1 MANRK
6 SKMTKQRNHTM
17 QLEKLE
23 ARQLLATVTGGGE
36 EVGTDISFQG
46 NTYDQILM
54 TGASVT
60 VEADAGQVVRV
71 SAVDINDDIV
81 QFEFSGAG
89 QFSVS
94 LDDFEAA
101 AAPVNYNQPGVE
113 YVKGRA
119 SITIEGSDSSTNVSV
134 STVGSVTSPVFGDLD
149 NGATLDGV
157 ADIARITIVADPTQ
171 PGGSTFGGIRTA
183 NARFADDSGI
193 VGITAAAV
201 NVQSVVIMGDIN
213 ASDTGVPTLLFGA
226 ASQFGTLQVAGGD
239 LAQDNGVAI
248 NDLGLG
254 GFQSVNFIDGTT
266 SAGVLQPADV
276 FGGAFGAGGYAVA
289 TLDTTETINI
299 DGLNQSELDT
309 IFLGKTFTNSVNV
322 VGDLALQNT
331 ISVAEFR
338 QNVTF
343 DGVYDGAITVGAN
356 GVGGDMS
363 FLGVATDADAAAG
376 AGDRAI
382 TSAITIGGA
391 LTGSLTFGASSAD
404 ADTDAV
410 NYSGN
415 FTAASTTG
423 SINVFGAFSG
433 LLSTDTNGNSTFDAG
448 EGALGNIGVLGD
460 FTGRA
465 IGILG
470 IGDVTVGGD
479 LTGIT
484 GVTKFHTSSGTTGD
498 SFLANMGSLT
508 VTGDTNITD
517 NGRLID
523 INANGNF
530 GDIILHGGGTAVGL
544 VVTSGVLGGTTTG
557 AISITGEAASGVT
570 VHGFDL
576 NSGTLGNFT
585 VTGDGTTGTAFALN
599 DAAGTGM
606 TSTAGAFNLSDVT
619 VSGFDVIT
627 LTDAIA
633 PGAASTAGNFSFDA
647 NAGAAGTAFNAT
659 GAITILATS
668 GTFTATSLANTVTGG
683 ITATT
688 SSGAITFNGATAIN
702 GDITSITIGAFKV
715 DGDATFAD
723 GVGIISTGTLESF
736 EVTGDTV
743 FNSTAGSNLTLGDA
757 GTFTFGG
764 DVTMSASTDGAIPS
778 IIGDDGTS
786 ALDVLGDFTFGG
798 RVIGDSAGVDIQASS
813 IGNITI
819 QPSLTAAGQAVVL
832 DLNVKAVPNE
842 DAVALSGETVL
853 IDGSDLG
860 NYSIGNIT
868 VTNTNTIGVTGTV
881 LFDTTAAASGNS
893 FIALGAIGDITLSAG
908 GSENVQTGMFSAV
921 TDSALFIVG
930 DIIGAPEA
938 LVAALDIDLDGTSG
952 TVEAYSTL
960 TGGTVSI
967 GNVSIDV
974 ASVAPATNS
983 NTVASVNGELAGTT
997 DFTGLNIL
1005 SGVTAPHADLQNAI
1019 DDIGNN
1025 NVLSDA
1031 NEIMVR
1037 NHALVAGTVGTVTIV
1052 NKTQQ
1057 LTTETLVADV
1067 TAGVTTLG
1075 ANDSFG
1081 AIVAATDVGAVNGAG
1096 DPAATL
1102 NSVTVGRNGGAAN
1115 DVITTGEYLVYIV

>member
-1 MANRK
+1 
-6 SKMTKQRNHTM
+6 M

-23 ARQLLATVTGGGE
+23 TRQLLATVTGGGE

-81 QFEFSGAG
+81 QFEFSGSG

-134 STVGSVTSPVFGDLD
+134 STVGSVTSPVFGALD

-183 NARFADDSGI
+183 NARYADDSGI
-193 VGITAAAV
+193 VGITASGV
-201 NVQSVVIMGDIN
+201 NVQNVVITGDIN
-213 ASDTGVPTLLFGA
+213 ASDTGVPTLLFGGL
-226 ASQFGTLQVAGGD
+226 SQFGTLQVAGGD
-239 LAQDNGVAI
+239 LAQDNGATI
-248 NDLGLG
+248 NDLAALG

-266 SAGVLQPADV
+266 SAGVLQSAGV
-276 FGGAFGAGGYAVA
+276 FGGVFLNGGYAVA

-322 VGDLALQNT
+322 VGDLETQNNIT
-331 ISVAEFR
+331 ASEFR

-343 DGVYDGAITVGAN
+343 DGVYDGAINVGAN

-382 TSAITIGGA
+382 TSNITIGGA
-391 LTGSLTFGASSAD
+391 LTGNLSFGAV

-410 NYSGN
+410 NYSGTL
-415 FTAASTTG
+415 TAASTGGTI
-423 SINVFGAFSG
+423 SVFGDFSG
-433 LLSTDTNGNSTFDAG
+433 LLSTDVTVNGTFDVG
-448 EGALGNIGVLGD
+448 EGALGGINVTGD

-479 LTGIT
+479 LTGGA
-484 GVTKFHTSSGTTGD
+484 GVTKFLTSSDAAGD
-498 SFLANMGSLT
+498 GFLANMGSLT
-508 VTGDTNITD
+508 VTGDTALTD
-517 NGRLID
+517 TGVLI
-523 INANGNF
+523 NVNVNGNF
-530 GDIILHGGGTAVGL
+530 GDIALNGGGTNVGL
-544 VVTSGVLGGTTTG
+544 IVAGGVLGGTTTG
-557 AISITGEAASGVT
+557 AISITGEALSGVT
-570 VHGFDL
+570 VHGIDL
-576 NSGTLGNFT
+576 DSGTLGNFT
-585 VTGDGTTGTAFALN
+585 VTGDGTTGTTFALN
-599 DAAGTGM
+599 DVANTGIS
-606 TSTAGAFNLSDVT
+606 STAGAFNLSDIT
-619 VSGFDVIT
+619 VSGFDTIT
-627 LTDAIA
+627 LTDPIA

-647 NAGAAGTAFNAT
+647 NAGAAGTAFTAT

-668 GTFTATSLANTVTGG
+668 GTFTATSLLNTITGG

-688 SSGAITFNGATAIN
+688 SSGAMTFNGATAFN
-702 GDITSITIGAFKV
+702 GDITSITMGAFKV

-723 GVGIISTGTLESF
+723 GIGIISTGTLESF

-764 DVTMSASTDGAIPS
+764 DVTMSASTSAAVPT

-786 ALDVLGDFTFGG
+786 ALDVLGDFTFNG
-798 RVIGDSAGVDIQASS
+798 RVIGDSGGIDIQASS
-813 IGNITI
+813 IGNITL
-819 QPSLTAAGQAVVL
+819 QPALTSAGQAVAL
-832 DLNVKAVPNE
+832 DFNVKAVPNE
-842 DAVALSGETVL
+842 DAVAGSGETVL

-868 VTNTNTIGVTGTV
+868 VTNANNIGITGTV
-881 LFDTTAAASGNS
+881 LFDTTAAGSGNS
-893 FIALGAIGDITLSAG
+893 FIALGAIGNISLIAG
-908 GSENVQTGMFSAV
+908 GSENVQTGIFSAI

-930 DIIGAPEA
+930 DIVGAPEGV
-938 LVAALDIDLDGTSG
+938 VAALDIDLDGTAG

-967 GNVSIDV
+967 GNVLID
-974 ASVAPATNS
+974 AGPIAANT
-983 NTVASVNGELAGTT
+983 NTVEFINGDLVAGT

-1005 SGVTAPHADLQNAI
+1005 SGVTASHVTMQNAI
-1019 DDIGNN
+1019 DDIGGNKD
-1025 NVLSDA
+1025 LA
-1031 NEIMVR
+1031 EALELMVR
-1037 NHALVAGTVGTVTIV
+1037 NHSLVAGTIGTVTIV

-1057 LTTETLVADV
+1057 LTTETMLASVKTATVA
-1067 TAGVTTLG
+1067 T
-1075 ANDSFG
+1075 NSDSFAG
-1081 AIVAATDVGAVNGAG
+1081 IVAATDVGAVNGAG
-1096 DPAATL
+1096 DPAASL
-1102 NSVTVGRNGGAAN
+1102 NSVTVGRFGGGADDKIVA
-1115 DVITTGEYLVYIV
+1115 GEYIVYIV